1 VDIIVVIRNMF
12 GSRTLY
18 GSYEA
23 MSAINFVKSAMF
35 VIVIPKLDQ
44 IGVTENKIKNT
55 DNCCS
60 ILI

>member
-1 VDIIVVIRNMF
+1 MF